1 MEFLKKM
8 WNFIDEKLG
17 VSKKKNKTVEVVV
30 IESVETSSVVENTIE
45 DKEVEVESVE
55 DAIVDAAEKITGP
68 SCSEENSEM
77 STISSYIDYLLE
89 QSNQYP
95 DLNSKLL
102 DLKPTL
108 DRDTVEVVKKTSE
121 LICSEIRER
130 NKSNIVESVE
140 SAIEYIAD
148 GKTNISDSQLIIDLS
163 PSPLKVET
171 VKDIKLKSRKSKNKS
186 QNSEQK
192 KSDSKKTEQNKE
204 VKKSTDKPKKNPKT
218 KPNPE
223 NKKPL

>member
-1 MEFLKKM
+1 M
-8 WNFIDEKLG
+8 WNFIDKKLG
-17 VSKKKNKTVEVVV
+17 VSKKKNKTVESVV
-30 IESVETSSVVENTIE
+30 IESVETSVGVVENTIE

-55 DAIVDAAEKITGP
+55 DAIVAAAEKITGP
-68 SCSEENSEM
+68 SCSEENNEM

-108 DRDTVEVVKKTSE
+108 DRNTVEVVKKTSE